1 MQFFNYVWPQYPHDF
16 VFLASLVHIFLGYIV
31 LGISGYVLGAYCVQE
46 YRICTTDKKA
56 CANKKAS
63 SLVLCEILVLIRF
76 HKFD

>member
-16 VFLASLVHIFLGYIV
+16 VFLASYIV
-31 LGISGYVLGAYCVQE
+31 PGISGYVLGAYCVQE